1 VEEQSKRDGTKELVS
16 TSADCPFHA
25 GSNRFPSTLLAQ
37 DTLLDPFG
45 VYKMLRSE
53 RPVAFIPDQNI
64 WILSRYDDCK
74 FVLEHPEKFSSK
86 EAVSSTNAYRRS
98 AEALEILKQS
108 KASPRARTLIMSD
121 PPEHDRYREILHRAL
136 APGQTVRSLTPKMKL
151 IIDELIDGFCERGL
165 CEFIQEFAYPL
176 PMRVVA
182 AILDVPDDQIDMLKA
197 WSDDFIAVQAGNISD
212 DRIVSSARRTLEF
225 EDFILRK
232 VDDRRRE
239 PTDDFLGRLV
249 NQPPNEER
257 LSIPELLNICLQ
269 VLVGGNETTTN
280 FLGSMLFTIVSRPGL
295 LGDIRQSVARIPQL
309 IEEILRVESPLQGLF
324 RIATEDHAFGDVVV
338 PKGAKL
344 MLCFGSANRDEAY
357 YGTAEFDPTRDYR
370 HNMHLAFGHGIHAC
384 AGQAFA
390 RRESVLAM
398 EALVNRLPGLR
409 LSDKAPPIRQM
420 LFGIR
425 GFKVLNI
432 EFDPA
437 PKISNLSAKLAHDTR
452 AA

>member
-1 VEEQSKRDGTKELVS
+1 MEDDSKRAATKELVS
-16 TSADCPFHA
+16 PSPVCPFHA
-25 GSNRFPSTLLAQ
+25 GSNGFPSTLLIQ
-37 DTLLDPFG
+37 ETLLDPFD

-64 WILSRYDDCK
+64 WIISRYDDCK
-74 FVLEHPEKFSSK
+74 FVLEHPQKFSSK

-98 AEALEILKQS
+98 PEALEILKRS

-136 APGQTVRSLTPKMKL
+136 APGQTVRALTPKMKL
-151 IIDELIDGFCERGL
+151 IIDELIDGFCERGA
-165 CEFIQEFAYPL
+165 CEFVQEFAYPL

-182 AILDVPDDQIDMLKA
+182 AILDMPDDQINMLKA
-197 WSDDFIAVQAGNISD
+197 WSDDFIAVQAGNIPD
-212 DRIVSSARRTLEF
+212 ERIVSSARRTLEF
-225 EDFILRK
+225 EEFILRK

-239 PTDDFLGRLV
+239 LTDDFLGRLV
-249 NQPPNEER
+249 NQPTNEEK
-257 LSIPELLNICLQ
+257 LSVPELLNICLQ

-280 FLGSMLFTIVSRPGL
+280 FLGSVLFTIVSQPGL
-295 LGDIRQSVARIPQL
+295 LEDIRYNGARIPQL
-309 IEEILRVESPLQGLF
+309 IEEILRAESPLQGLF

-338 PKGAKL
+338 PRGAKL
-344 MLCFGSANRDEAY
+344 MLCFGSANRDETY
-357 YGTAEFDPTRDYR
+357 YGTGEFDPTRDYKQ
-370 HNMHLAFGHGIHAC
+370 NMHLAFGHGIHAC

-398 EALVNRLPGLR
+398 EALVKRLPGLR
-409 LSDKAPPIRQM
+409 LSDKAPPMRQM

-425 GFKVLNI
+425 GFKELHI

-437 PKISNLSAKLAHDTR
+437 FKVSVLPAIPAHDTR
-452 AA
+452 EV